1 MVRQSSKENL
11 GDKYDDN
18 FRIWY
23 TDKALHGDSSE
34 QENANRTV
42 SYIGVLQQA
51 LLDLSDWVEKGTT
64 PPQSTNYTISDGQM
78 VLPASASIR
87 KGIQP
92 IANLTVDGKKSIIGN
107 IGTEVEFFTHIELP
121 ENTGRIIKVEWDFE
135 NNDKFYQGKLN
146 RSAIATLA
154 TAKNKHRFLK
164 KGIYF
169 PTVRVTSQRKGIRN
183 IPFCRIQ
190 NLDRV
195 RVVIK

>member
-1 MVRQSSKENL
+1 MECRLVRQSSKENL

-164 KGIYF
+164 KVYIF
-169 PTVRVTSQRKGIRN
+169 LRSV
-183 IPFCRIQ
+183 
-190 NLDRV
+190 
-195 RVVIK
+195 